1 MTKLRN
7 KNLELPLIQGGMGIG
22 ISLGGLA
29 GAVAACGAMG
39 CISTAVTGFAEADFA
54 KHPQEANLRSLTRE
68 IRRAKAISGGRGLV
82 AINAMVA
89 TTQYDEVIPIAIT
102 AGVDA
107 IISGAGLPSSLPALA
122 RDADVALAP
131 IVSGGRAA
139 KVICRLWDRHHGVIP
154 DFVILEGPM
163 AGGHLGFTPKVL
175 ETDPLPRLD
184 DLLKEVQDAL
194 LPFEQQY
201 GRAIPV
207 FVAGGVY
214 DGEDIAHYTKRGA
227 AGAQIGTRFIATN
240 ECDASLIFKEMMV
253 SAKAEDIV
261 LIKSPVG
268 MPGRA
273 LNTPLIQGLA
283 QGKRFRPRFCTNC
296 LTPCNPA
303 ETPYC
308 ISAALI
314 AAARGNVSEGLFFC
328 GSNAHRISEIMPVA
342 QLIDELMTDWRLCQ

>member
-29 GAVAACGAMG
+29 GDVAACGAMG
-39 CISTAVTGFAEADFA
+39 CISTAVTGFSEPDFA
-54 KHPQEANLRSLTRE
+54 KNPQEANLRSLTWE

-89 TTQYDEVIPIAIT
+89 TTQYDEVVPTAIA

-107 IISGAGLPSSLPALA
+107 IISGAGLPSALP
-122 RDADVALAP
+122 ALAP

-139 KVICRLWDRHHGVIP
+139 KVIWRLWDRHHGVIP
-154 DFVILEGPM
+154 DFVVLEGPM

-184 DLLKEVQDAL
+184 ALLKEVQDAL

-201 GRAIPV
+201 GLAIPV

-214 DGEDIAHYTKRGA
+214 DGEDIAHYTKLGA
-227 AGAQIGTRFIATN
+227 AGAQIGTRFIATD
-240 ECDASLIFKEMMV
+240 ECDASPIFKEMMV

-268 MPGRA
+268 MPSRA

-283 QGKRFRPRFCTNC
+283 QDKCFRPRFCTNC

-303 ETPYC
+303 ETHYC

-314 AAARGNVSEGLFFC
+314 AAARGNVAEGLFFC
-328 GSNAHRISEIMPVA
+328 GSNAHRISEIVPVA
-342 QLIDELMTDWRLCQ
+342 QLIDELITDWRLCQ